1 MAKWE
6 TLIIKVMGNRKEKVE
21 SMICISLGKG
31 EDGGKTCEKVNLEH
45 W

>member
-6 TLIIKVMGNRKEKVE
+6 TLIINVMGNRREREE

-31 EDGGKTCEKVNLEH
+31 EDGVKTLEKVNLEH